1 MEISENDIAN
11 EAFGGED
18 SDSLNEASSSN
29 IGGGSMH
36 SGIREKNE
44 KCLFIILLAG
54 CLI

>member
-18 SDSLNEASSSN
+18 SDSLNEASTSN

-36 SGIREKNE
+36 SGLKEKTKNAYL
-44 KCLFIILLAG
+44 LFY
-54 CLI
+54 